1 MEFRF
6 RLACSVIKE
15 KVEARSGFVLRGG
28 TSVRCNEKLIPQFI
42 LLITLPRRGVDGRN
56 FIMRMLK
63 RLELISNFYKI
74 RILGMDMPRNMAEI
88 SRRRRLLY

>member
-1 MEFRF
+1 MIRLNGWESLWLIYGGLLVEFRF

-42 LLITLPRRGVDGRN
+42 LLVTLPRREGWTVV
-56 FIMRMLK
+56 
-63 RLELISNFYKI
+63 IS
-74 RILGMDMPRNMAEI
+74 
-88 SRRRRLLY
+88 

>member
-15 KVEARSGFVLRGG
+15 KVEARSGFVLREG

-42 LLITLPRRGVDGRN
+42 LLITLLRREGWTIV
-56 FIMRMLK
+56 
-63 RLELISNFYKI
+63 IS
-74 RILGMDMPRNMAEI
+74 
-88 SRRRRLLY
+88 